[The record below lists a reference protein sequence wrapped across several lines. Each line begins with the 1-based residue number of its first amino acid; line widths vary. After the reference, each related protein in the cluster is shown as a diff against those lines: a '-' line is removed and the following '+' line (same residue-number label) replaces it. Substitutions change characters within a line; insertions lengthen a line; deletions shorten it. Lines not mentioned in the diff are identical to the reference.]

1 LLQGTIQKY
10 NKQEKYNNTSY
21 REHYKNTTNRKI
33 EQYLLQGTIQ
43 IQQTGKYNNTSY
55 REQYQNTTNRNNAKI
70 LATGT
75 IPKY

>member
-10 NKQEKYNNTSY
+10 NKQEKYN
-21 REHYKNTTNRKI
+21 K
-33 EQYLLQGTIQ
+33 
-43 IQQTGKYNNTSY
+43 TSY

-70 LATGT
+70 IATGT